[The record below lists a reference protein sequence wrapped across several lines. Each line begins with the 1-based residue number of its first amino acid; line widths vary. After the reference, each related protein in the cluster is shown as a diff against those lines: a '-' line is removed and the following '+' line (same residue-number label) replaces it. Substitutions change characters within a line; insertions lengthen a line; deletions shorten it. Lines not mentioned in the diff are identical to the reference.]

1 MIYLDTHV
9 VIWLYAG
16 FTEKLSDLAIELIE
30 NNNLIISPIVKLE
43 LTYLHEIKRVTRTS
57 QVIFNELQSR
67 IGLKICELSFEAVT
81 NKAISQSWTRDP
93 FDRIIVA
100 HALCNQAKLLTKDN
114 AILRHCK
121 LAVWE

>member
-9 VIWLYAG
+9 VVWLYAG
-16 FTEKLSDLAIELIE
+16 LTEKLTDLAIELIE
-30 NNNLIISPIVKLE
+30 NNALVISPIVKLE

-57 QVIFNELQSR
+57 QVIFNDLQSR

-81 NKAISQSWTRDP
+81 NKAMSQTWTRDP

-114 AILRHCK
+114 TILKHCK
-121 LAVWE
+121 LATWK